1 MTFVVSLERFTP
13 PARSDGVPYTSVR
26 IEEAATSS
34 GPWAVIDTQA
44 TAPDADPE
52 YPATR
57 DLTTTKAT
65 LAEGWYRVT
74 WVDLNAVA
82 ATPSDAV
89 QNRLELA
96 GGTRP
101 TVADV
106 ASKVRA
112 RTRVKGGGQAGTFN
126 TKTNPTADDVEALID
141 EALDEVLGKVREPEA
156 ATDYERRVRGA
167 VALYTAILI
176 ELSYYPEQVG
186 SGKSPAATY
195 QALYA
200 SRIKAL
206 IAEGETGEVQGE
218 GGTADSP
225 ADAAW
230 TFPVGVGGLIGWR
243 SRWR

>member
-1 MTFVVSLERFTP
+1 MSYVITLDDYAP
-13 PARSDGVPYTSVR
+13 PARVDGRAFTKAR
-26 IEEAATSS
+26 IEEAPAITGAWLPVQTLTLS
-34 GPWAVIDTQA
+34 PV
-44 TAPDADPE
+44 DADPAH
-52 YPATR
+52 PVTR
-57 DLTTTKAT
+57 ELTTGLAQYAT
-65 LAEGWYRVT
+65 GWYRVVWIDAEGHET
-74 WVDLNAVA
+74 PPTEAVENTA
-82 ATPSDAV
+82 PGGVRPS
-89 QNRLELA
+89 
-96 GGTRP
+96 
-101 TVADV
+101 VAEV

-112 RTRVKGGGQAGTFN
+112 RTRVKGGGQAGTF
-126 TKTNPTADDVEALID
+126 TASTNPSADDVEDLIS